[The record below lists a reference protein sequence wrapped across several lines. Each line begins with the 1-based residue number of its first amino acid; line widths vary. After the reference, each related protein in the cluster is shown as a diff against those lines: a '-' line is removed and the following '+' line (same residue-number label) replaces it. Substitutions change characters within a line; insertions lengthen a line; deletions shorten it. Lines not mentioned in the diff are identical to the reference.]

1 MLDLWQQ
8 SAEAAR
14 RPQANEGGELPA
26 TFGESY
32 DAAWSQGE
40 LASSSIKQT
49 NARNAAIAEFSD
61 QIKAAGGDVDSEYA
75 SRLTPTG
82 GESMMEP
89 DHLDVANT
97 ALAKL
102 KAKNPGVQIAP
113 LTQDDVDKRAV
124 QLSQG
129 SVAAAQQQGGRE
141 QSFASRAG
149 SFLGA
154 SASSFNDPMNLPL
167 MAIAPEDS
175 VGILGHALQFG
186 GGAAVSQAANE
197 LMNRGYN
204 EQVQP
209 GYGAQGVENVV
220 EAGLSGAALGGG
232 LRAFGKVLEGVSTRF
247 WPTATRD
254 AANVVRSEAQID
266 GSNVL
271 SRADG
276 QPPDGTVRLYRGE
289 TAGGGPILPGSDV
302 TGGWFTTSIDK
313 ARRFGDV
320 SYVDVPRSELGSF
333 VQGHGGADEF
343 LTDNPKF
350 RAGLKPLADP
360 VAGEA
365 AHREA
370 LGGAIDS
377 VLKGDAVKPA
387 LPPAMERELDRA
399 SIFPAGPWDTAEE
412 RAQAAARL
420 LGIEQPLSVREGIF
434 GGGNA
439 VAQLWTKREGGVP
452 EGVAQRFSLGV
463 KSPEEMSEAELHSV
477 MSHELGH
484 AVDHALTASPEEKA
498 AIQSDY
504 ERAIE
509 SSKGQTVE
517 QYLNRFSTPENAK
530 ARIQYPETRT
540 YPLQLLADKKPGFH
554 KYFTSR
560 REWFA
565 DQVAGYLSNAKAPF
579 EQSGAVRDFLDRR
592 VRENMP
598 AAMPED
604 AKTVVLDRIR
614 DAKTP
619 DEARWI
625 ANQINDRP
633 QTLADTMPTQAAFAA
648 ANREAER
655 AAPQPPTIPSDQVP
669 ELLTAPDAM
678 KAQRADV
685 ERAIDAAAKSGKAL
699 QIPIGVDAA
708 GEPIMGSATRA
719 LTEIDKMNELADQ
732 IAQCALPGA
741 EQAAE

>member
-8 SAEAAR
+8 SADLAS
-14 RPQANEGGELPA
+14 RPQANEGGDLPA

-32 DAAWSQGE
+32 DAAWAQGE

-49 NARNAAIAEFSD
+49 NARNAAIAEFSN
-61 QIKAAGGDVDSEYA
+61 QIKAAGGDPDGEYA

-113 LTQDDVDKRAV
+113 LSQDDVDKRAV

-129 SVAAAQQQGGRE
+129 SIAAAQQQGGRE

-175 VGILGHALQFG
+175 VGILGHAFQFG
-186 GGAAVSQAANE
+186 AGAAVSQAANE
-197 LMNRGYN
+197 FINRGYN

-220 EAGLSGAALGGG
+220 EAGLGGAALGGG
-232 LRAFGKVLEGVSTRF
+232 LRALGKVLEGVSTRF

-271 SRADG
+271 
-276 QPPDGTVRLYRGE
+276 RGIE
-289 TAGGGPILPGSDV
+289 
-302 TGGWFTTSIDK
+302 
-313 ARRFGDV
+313 
-320 SYVDVPRSELGSF
+320 
-333 VQGHGGADEF
+333 
-343 LTDNPKF
+343 
-350 RAGLKPLADP
+350 
-360 VAGEA
+360 GEA

-377 VLKGDAVKPA
+377 VLKGEPVAPRGVDPGIEAHADRIDDLVKPRVSSVRI
-387 LPPAMERELDRA
+387 EREVDESGIARHNIYDTATSEKIATMRA
-399 SIFPAGPWDTAEE
+399 DYDPATQDLRINHISGPGFQGDSVNALGPSKVRDALRQLQEMYPEARTVSGFRETGGRSGTAQQDTLATVSLMRSVDGIQSLAGPDMPPEA
-412 RAQAAARL
+412 AQAIADRLAA
-420 LGIEQPLSVREGIF
+420 
-434 GGGNA
+434 
-439 VAQLWTKREGGVP
+439 
-452 EGVAQRFSLGV
+452 
-463 KSPEEMSEAELHSV
+463 
-477 MSHELGH
+477 
-484 AVDHALTASPEEKA
+484 
-498 AIQSDY
+498 
-504 ERAIE
+504 
-509 SSKGQTVE
+509 
-517 QYLNRFSTPENAK
+517 
-530 ARIQYPETRT
+530 
-540 YPLQLLADKKPGFH
+540 
-554 KYFTSR
+554 
-560 REWFA
+560 
-565 DQVAGYLSNAKAPF
+565 
-579 EQSGAVRDFLDRR
+579 
-592 VRENMP
+592 
-598 AAMPED
+598 
-604 AKTVVLDRIR
+604 
-614 DAKTP
+614 AKTP
-619 DEARWI
+619 EEAQSI
-625 ANQINDRP
+625 LNQVSDRP
-633 QTLADTMPTQAAFAA
+633 QTLADTMPSQAAFAA
-648 ANREAER
+648 ANREAAARR
-655 AAPQPPTIPSDQVP
+655 AQPPTIPSDQVH